1 MTIFHVTSAH
11 TRYDSRIFSKE
22 CVSLVKAGYNVNLI
36 VCDGLG
42 DEIKSGVSIIDAGNF
57 REKARLKRFRESPKA
72 IKKILLQNNPDV
84 IHFHD
89 PELLFI
95 GLFFSRRKVK
105 VIYDSHENV
114 PKQILS
120 KPYIPVFFRKIISL
134 MMSVCEN
141 YVVKRLTGVVT
152 VTEELYARFLKINSC
167 VYLVRNF
174 PELSYFPDI
183 DFTKKDNS
191 FVYAGGITQIRGFSQ
206 MSEAALKSKVKITM
220 YGPKDSDCVFDN
232 VNSYIEY
239 KGNIRQSELFSVLS
253 HASVGMILFHK
264 VPNHMVCSPNK
275 LFEYMASG
283 MAVIASDIPMW
294 KDIVEKY
301 KCGLCVDPSNA
312 GAIAETMAWCVE
324 HPEEVMVMGKN
335 GMEAVRTV
343 FNWESESKKLINLY
357 SVLSQ

>member
-1 MTIFHVTSAH
+1 MIIFHVTSAH

-42 DEIKSGVSIIDAGNF
+42 NELKSGVSIIDAGNF
-57 REKARLKRFRESPKA
+57 REKARLKRFRETPKA
-72 IKKILLQNNPDV
+72 IKNILLQNNPDV

-89 PELLFI
+89 PELLFM
-95 GLFFSRRKVK
+95 GLFFCKRKVK

-120 KPYIPVFFRKIISL
+120 KPYIPAFFRKIISS

-152 VTEELYARFLKINSC
+152 VTEELHARFLKINSC

-174 PELSYFPDI
+174 PELSYFTDI
-183 DFTKKDNS
+183 DFTKKNNS

-206 MSEAALKSKVKITM
+206 MSEAALKSKVKIIM

-232 VNSYIEY
+232 TNSYIEY
-239 KGNIRQSELFSVLS
+239 KGNVKQSELFSILS
-253 HASVGMILFHK
+253 HASVGLVVLAK
-264 VPNHMVCSPNK
+264 VPNYLDSYPIKM
-275 LFEYMASG
+275 FEYMASG

-335 GMEAVRTV
+335 GMEAVYSV
-343 FNWESESKKLINLY
+343 FNWESESKTLLHLY
-357 SVLSQ
+357 SALSQ

>member
-1 MTIFHVTSAH
+1 MIIFHVTSVH

-42 DEIKSGVSIIDAGNF
+42 NEIKSGVSIIDAGNF

-72 IKKILLQNNPDV
+72 IKNILLQNNPDV

-89 PELLFI
+89 PELLFM
-95 GLFFSRRKVK
+95 GLFFCKRKVK

-120 KPYIPVFFRKIISL
+120 KPYIPIFFRKIISST
-134 MMSVCEN
+134 MTICEN

-152 VTEELYARFLKINSC
+152 VTEELQARFLKVNPC
-167 VYLVRNF
+167 AYLVRNF

-239 KGNIRQSELFSVLS
+239 KGNIRQSDLFSVLS
-253 HASVGMILFHK
+253 HASVGLVVLAK
-264 VPNHMVCSPNK
+264 VPNYLDSYPIKM
-275 LFEYMASG
+275 FEYMASG

-294 KDIVEKY
+294 KDIIEKY
-301 KCGLCVDPSNA
+301 KCGLCVDPSNVK
-312 GAIAETMAWCVE
+312 AIAETLVWCVE
-324 HPEEVMVMGKN
+324 HPEEVIMMGKN
-335 GMEAVRTV
+335 GMVAVRTV

-357 SVLSQ
+357 SLLS